1 MTIIEQ
7 LIQTFNETHNTNY
20 TSWNEIPERFR
31 EELSERIPDNDDY
44 IEECITEC
52 NDSVLVTD
60 LPF

>member
-1 MTIIEQ
+1 MTIEQ
-7 LIQTFNETHNTNY
+7 LIQTFNERHNTNY
-20 TSWNEIPERFR
+20 TFWNQIPDRFK
-31 EELSERIPDNDDY
+31 EELLVCKPDNDDY